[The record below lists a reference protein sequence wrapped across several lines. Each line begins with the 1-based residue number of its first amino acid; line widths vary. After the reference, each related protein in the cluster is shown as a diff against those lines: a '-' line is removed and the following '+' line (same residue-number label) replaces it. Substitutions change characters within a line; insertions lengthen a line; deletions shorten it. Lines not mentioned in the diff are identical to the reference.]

1 MLENQSIIEGIRHR
15 ILAHLFR
22 QRSAEG
28 PSSGAL
34 RRFFFHFQEYASII
48 IWKASLPGP
57 GSTLSASPDSNEGG
71 EFFDYVHVEEHPK
84 ADAQDMPV
92 AMQVQFLDRRRLL
105 LSAGLPNA
113 SRSRSGDV
121 SAIHLLQL
129 TVILHA
135 KSLISRRLYMC
146 NKKFAKHRGLR
157 MLVNCSHTF
166 SSSMTGTVARC

>member
-1 MLENQSIIEGIRHR
+1 MPNADSGVLPPLEASVLENHLIIEGIRHR

-28 PSSGAL
+28 PLSGAL

-57 GSTLSASPDSNEGG
+57 SATLSASPDFTEGNE
-71 EFFDYVHVEEHPK
+71 FLDYVHIKEHPK
-84 ADAQDMPV
+84 ANAQDKLV
-92 AMQVQFLDRRRLL
+92 VMQVQFLDRRRLL

-135 KSLISRRLYMC
+135 NSLI
-146 NKKFAKHRGLR
+146 FQAPG
-157 MLVNCSHTF
+157 VQQQI
-166 SSSMTGTVARC
+166 